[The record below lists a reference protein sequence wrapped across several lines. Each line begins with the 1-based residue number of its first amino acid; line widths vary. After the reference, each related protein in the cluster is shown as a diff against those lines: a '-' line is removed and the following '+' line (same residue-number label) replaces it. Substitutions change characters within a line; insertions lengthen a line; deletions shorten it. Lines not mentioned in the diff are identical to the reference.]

1 MTSRG
6 GSRPTKSIV
15 KGEPIESPG
24 VPESFRVLVK
34 ELQSLGLAV
43 EVVDAKE
50 EVIQFGRED
59 AEEKLPNLGFS
70 LSLPGPMSRGM
81 E

>member
-1 MTSRG
+1 
-6 GSRPTKSIV
+6 
-15 KGEPIESPG
+15 
-24 VPESFRVLVK
+24 VLVK

-59 AEEKLPNLGFS
+59 QEEKLPNLGFS
-70 LSLPGPMSRGM
+70 LSLPGAMTKGM

>member
-1 MTSRG
+1 VKTYEA
-6 GSRPTKSIV
+6 IV
-15 KGEPIESPG
+15 KGEPIEPPG

-59 AEEKLPNLGFS
+59 IEEKLPSLGFS
-70 LSLPGPMSRGM
+70 LSLPGPMSKGFD
-81 E
+81 